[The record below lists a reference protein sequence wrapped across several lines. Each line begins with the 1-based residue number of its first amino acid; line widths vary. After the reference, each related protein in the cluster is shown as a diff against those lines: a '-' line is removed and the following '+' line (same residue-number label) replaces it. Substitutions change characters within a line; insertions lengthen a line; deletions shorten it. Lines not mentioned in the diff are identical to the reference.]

1 MLEMLSY
8 DFMQNALIAGLLVS
22 IAAGFIGTFVVVNR
36 MVFLAGGI
44 AHSAYGGIGLS
55 IYFGFSMLL
64 GAGLFAI
71 ASALLMA
78 WLTFDKSR
86 RPDTIIGVIWAMGMA
101 IGIIFT
107 DLTPG
112 YNVDLMSYLF
122 GSILAVPKEDILFM
136 LLLDGLIIATT
147 LLFYKSF
154 LAVSYDPEFSRLRG
168 VPVKLFY
175 ILLLCLAALT
185 VVIAIRVV
193 GLIMVIALLTIP
205 TYIAERLSGSLMGM
219 MLGSSLL
226 AALFTV
232 GGLLLAY
239 RYDITSGAAIIAVAA
254 VIFFLFLGI
263 ARLKGYKR

>member
-8 DFMQNALIAGLLVS
+8 DFMQNALAAGLLVS

-55 IYFGFSMLL
+55 IFFGFSMLL

-78 WLTFDKSR
+78 WLTYDRTR
-86 RPDTIIGVIWAMGMA
+86 RPDTIIGVIWALGMA
-101 IGIIFT
+101 VGIIFT

-122 GSILAVPKEDILFM
+122 GSILAVPSEDLYFMAALDALILA
-136 LLLDGLIIATT
+136 LT
-147 LLFYKSF
+147 LLFYKPL
-154 LAVSYDPEFSRLRG
+154 LALSYDPEFARLRG
-168 VPVKLFY
+168 VRVKLFY
-175 ILLLCLAALT
+175 FLLLCLTALT
-185 VVIAIRVV
+185 VVVAIRVV

-205 TYIAERLSGSLMGM
+205 TYIAEQLSASLLGM
-219 MLGSSLL
+219 MVRATVL
-226 AALFTV
+226 AALFTAV
-232 GGLLLAY
+232 GLLLAY
-239 RYDITSGAAIIAVAA
+239 YYDITSGAAIIVAA
-254 VIFFLFLGI
+254 AAGFFLFMGI
-263 ARLKGYKR
+263 TGVRGRR